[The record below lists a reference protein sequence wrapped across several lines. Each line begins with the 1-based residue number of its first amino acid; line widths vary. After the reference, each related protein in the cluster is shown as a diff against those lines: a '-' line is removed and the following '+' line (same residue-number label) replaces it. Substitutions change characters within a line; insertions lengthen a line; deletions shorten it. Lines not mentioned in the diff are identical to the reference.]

1 MITRRRF
8 LKLLAGV
15 WAMLSFGFPA
25 DIEAKKLALS
35 LDKVKKLK
43 EVGGWALL
51 KIKKKEFLFIR
62 DTVDTV
68 KVMNPICTHRQCT
81 VEYNP
86 EEGNIECPCHHS
98 RYNLEGEV
106 LNGPAERP
114 LQRFESEL
122 KDGRIIFEIE
132 G

>member
-1 MITRRRF
+1 MI
-8 LKLLAGV
+8 
-15 WAMLSFGFPA
+15 
-25 DIEAKKLALS
+25 
-35 LDKVKKLK
+35 
-43 EVGGWALL
+43 L